1 MHIVLWK
8 RLDHEGHDACRF
20 SRTADGW
27 TVEGT
32 AVFEQDGQV
41 VNLAYRL
48 ICDQNWVSLQASV
61 AGWIGKSDFQLDI
74 EREGEDCWRVNG
86 IQNQA
91 LTGLKDIDLG
101 FTPASNTNAI
111 RRLNLSGDEAA
122 ETIAVWLDTGDW
134 TVKSLRQSYRR
145 GNGDTFDYIS
155 PQHDYR
161 ATLIVDDFGAVTE
174 YPDLWEMVHQGKT
187 TSPTAI
193 GGSSR

>member
-48 ICDQNWVSLQASV
+48 ICDRSWVSLQASV
-61 AGWIGKSDFQLDI
+61 AGWIGEIDFLLDI
-74 EREGEDCWRVNG
+74 ERDGDDCWRVNG

-122 ETIAVWLDTGDW
+122 ETIAVWLDTEDW
-134 TVKSLRQSYRR
+134 TVKPLRQSYHR
-145 GNGDTFDYIS
+145 GKGDTFHYIS

-161 ATLIVDDFGAVTE
+161 ATLIVDDFGAVTK

-187 TSPTAI
+187 TLPMATS
-193 GGSSR
+193 GSSR